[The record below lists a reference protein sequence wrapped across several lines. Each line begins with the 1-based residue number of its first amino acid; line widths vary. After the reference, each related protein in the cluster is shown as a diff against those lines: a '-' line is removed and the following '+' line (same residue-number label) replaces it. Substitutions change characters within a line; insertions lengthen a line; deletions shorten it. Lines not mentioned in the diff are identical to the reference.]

1 MNREKVKG
9 SEDSLFPV
17 RWRSEERF
25 KEPPES
31 FDHRW
36 DWPGSKSSAEKQ
48 RYSNPWCVC
57 VWASFMRLTFL
68 NETHLKKK

>member
-9 SEDSLFPV
+9 SEDSLLPG

-48 RYSNPWCVC
+48 STLILGVC
-57 VWASFMRLTFL
+57 VFGH
-68 NETHLKKK
+68 HL